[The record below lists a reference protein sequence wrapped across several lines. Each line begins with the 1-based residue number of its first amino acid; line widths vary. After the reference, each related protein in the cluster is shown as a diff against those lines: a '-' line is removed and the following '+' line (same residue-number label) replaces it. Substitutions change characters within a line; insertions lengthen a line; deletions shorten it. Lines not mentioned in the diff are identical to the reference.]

1 VRPAECR
8 VVKRYLFALVS
19 ILALSAS
26 PALAGSGALHA
37 KLAGTFHV
45 PGVIST
51 SSTAMVVELPTGR
64 VVFARNPGLSLEPA
78 SNEKLS
84 VTYASLVE
92 LGPSYRWPTEVLG
105 EGRRIGSTWQGRL
118 ILKGFGDPTLT
129 SDDLERLVGILWR
142 EGIRRVTGGIS
153 GDASAF
159 DSKRV
164 ADGWLPSFEGI
175 ESPPLSALVVDRATR
190 NGRLV
195 ADPPLAAAA
204 KLDRLLRARGISARA
219 ASTRTAGRAAV
230 PLATVYSEPLSEV
243 LQFMDHWSDNFTA
256 EMVLK
261 TIGYKTLGQGTT
273 AAGAAVTRRDLMT
286 AGIPV
291 AGVRIADGSGLSR
304 DDRVTARELTGLLV
318 EMWNDPA
325 MRKIVWNALPVAGV
339 TGTMRHRLLDDPKH
353 AMLRAKT
360 GTTDIASA
368 LSGYVGRRFA
378 FVAIEN
384 GHPVD
389 YWAAHTAEDGVAK
402 ALLAEV

>member
-1 VRPAECR
+1 MR
-8 VVKRYLFALVS
+8 VLAVAAVVLGLSTSVALG
-19 ILALSAS
+19 
-26 PALAGSGALHA
+26 GSGSLHA
-37 KLAGTFHV
+37 RLAGTFRV
-45 PGVIST
+45 PGVEST

-64 VVFARNPGLSLEPA
+64 VVFARNPDLSLEPA

-84 VTYASLVE
+84 ITYASMVE

-105 EGRRIGSTWQGRL
+105 EGRRVGSTWQGRL

-129 SDDLERLVGILWR
+129 TPDLKRLVGILWR
-142 EGIRRVTGGIS
+142 EGIRRVTGGIA

-164 ADGWLPSFEGI
+164 ADGWLPSFEGV
-175 ESPPLSALVVDRATR
+175 ESAPLAALVVDRAVR
-190 NGRLV
+190 NGRVV

-204 KLDRLLRARGISARA
+204 KFDRLLRARGIVARG
-219 ASTRTAGRAAV
+219 ASLRTAGPGAV

-243 LQFMDHWSDNFTA
+243 LEFMDHWSDNFTA

-261 TIGYKTLGQGTT
+261 TIGYKTLRQGTT
-273 AAGAAVTRRDLMT
+273 AAGAAVTKRDL
-286 AGIPV
+286 AAGGIPV
-291 AGVRIADGSGLSR
+291 AGVHIADGSGLSR
-304 DDRVTARELTGLLV
+304 DDRVTARELTALLV
-318 EMWNDPA
+318 KMWNDPA
-325 MRKIVWNALPVAGV
+325 MREVVWKALPVAGV
-339 TGTMRHRLLDDPKH
+339 TGTMRHRLLDDPNH
-353 AMLRAKT
+353 RLLRAKT

-389 YWAAHTAEDGVAK
+389 YWAAHTAEDGVAR
-402 ALLAEV
+402 ALLAELRTQ